1 MSLDKLVDSTQLDTD
16 LTAVADAIRA
26 KSGGSAQLA
35 FPAGFVSEIGNIPSG
50 GGATEIASGTYTG
63 DGDYRATIPV
73 GNKMPEADFV
83 FHLWMD
89 TSVELPK
96 DSQYKAVE
104 LTLTA
109 PGEFVR
115 FDLSSD
121 GEKTA
126 IGQKTYTINDSGT
139 LKTTTPNRVAIIGI
153 YVQNT
158 SFGIVEYQ
166 SLLFRVIRSSS
177 GFSVFFNRNNGSCPF
192 VNGAT
197 YYWRLFYYGSSP
209 STDIVEVS

>member
-1 MSLDKLVDSTQLDTD
+1 MALDKAVDSALLDAD

-26 KSGGSAQLA
+26 KSGGSAALA

-50 GGATEIASGTYTG
+50 GGAAEIASGTYTG
-63 DGDYRATIPV
+63 DGGYRATIPV

-83 FHLWMD
+83 FQLWLD
-89 TSVELPK
+89 TSEELPN

-104 LTLTA
+104 LTLA
-109 PGEFVR
+109 VPGEFVR

-121 GEKTA
+121 GEKAA
-126 IGQKTYTINDSGT
+126 IGQKTYTINDGGT
-139 LKTTTPNRVAIIGI
+139 LKTTTPNRVTLLGV

-166 SLLFRVIRSSS
+166 SYLFRVIRSSS
-177 GFSVFFNRNNGSCPF
+177 GFSVHFNRSNPACPF

-197 YYWRLFYYGSSP
+197 YYWRLLYYGSSP
-209 STDIVEVS
+209 SADIVEVS